1 MAFCWELLK
10 VNGSVVKKDD
20 RHIDGIDGLRGLA
33 IVGITDFHIVGDDV
47 PGGYMGVVLFFLL
60 TGFLLSYGGVEQV
73 KKRKFSIINYYIKRL
88 KRIYPELIIMLL
100 TSIGIL
106 YLIEPNA
113 VSAVRPEVVSIL
125 GGFNNWWQISQSMDY
140 FTRMLN
146 ASPFSHLWFLG
157 VLLQYYL
164 LWPLILGVIFYVQ
177 RHFGWIGSV
186 VWLIILVLIASLWM
200 PLLYYYQSDITRLY
214 YGTDTRMFALL
225 LGGLLGVVAH
235 ELLMKQISS
244 GREDAYYWLKYI
256 MAIILLVSVEMIYF
270 LLDGNNK
277 WVYQGGMIVV
287 ALIFAI
293 LLLLVIDRNTNVGKL
308 LDNPVAAFLGKHSY
322 GIYLWQ
328 YPLLYIGE
336 NYGLALTPWYYLLIW
351 LITILLA
358 LWGEKLAGYLLH
370 PHIIVFETR
379 RQIAR
384 VALFTCVSLLGSF
397 FMGVGCY
404 GIAVSSAQRVDI
416 QRELQQ
422 QLDEEA
428 ANMVP
433 LQETQVNFVPSQ
445 VPNERWEPNLDGIIC
460 IGDSIML
467 GAAGPIHNVL
477 PNCFIDAKVSRY
489 VGGGVDVVK
498 NMLAQK
504 RLGEIVV
511 IHLGTNGPIAGW
523 DQYEVQTKELVQLLG
538 DKRQIF
544 WVNTYAPHLKWQNIN
559 NDYLLK
565 LSREHP
571 NITVVDW
578 HGAVINHRE
587 WLAGDGIHPS
597 REGAVQYARLL
608 KETIVRKL
616 SVK

>member
-33 IVGITDFHIVGDDV
+33 IVGITDFHIVGEDV

-113 VSAVRPEVVSIL
+113 VSAVRPEVISIL

-157 VLLQYYL
+157 VLL
-164 LWPLILGVIFYVQ
+164 
-177 RHFGWIGSV
+177 
-186 VWLIILVLIASLWM
+186 
-200 PLLYYYQSDITRLY
+200 
-214 YGTDTRMFALL
+214 
-225 LGGLLGVVAH
+225 GGLLGAVAH
-235 ELLMKQISS
+235 ELLVKQISS
-244 GREDAYYWLKYI
+244 GREDVYFWLKYI

-277 WVYQGGMIVV
+277 WVYQGGMIVI

-293 LLLLVIDRNTNVGKL
+293 LLLLVIDRNTNVGKF

-433 LQETQVNFVPSQ
+433 IQETQVNFVPSQ
-445 VPNERWEPNLDGIIC
+445 VSNERWEPNLDGIIC

-523 DQYEVQTKELVQLLG
+523 EQYEVQTKELIKLLG